1 MALSDYRVIPA
12 IAVSDMGRAREF
24 YEGKLGL
31 VSGGER
37 PDGGIRYPCGEGSSI
52 HVYPSPANAGK
63 STATL
68 AGFAVGDVE
77 AAVDELTA
85 RGVTFEQYDLG
96 SIKTDEKGIARI
108 GDATSAWLKDP
119 DGNIL
124 ALNRE

>member
-1 MALSDYRVIPA
+1 MGLSDYRIMPA

-31 VSGGER
+31 AGTGER
-37 PDGGIRYPCGEGSSI
+37 PDGGIRYACGEDSSV

-85 RGVTFEQYDLG
+85 AGVTFEQYDVG
-96 SIKTDEKGIARI
+96 PIKTNEKGIARL
-108 GDATSAWLKDP
+108 GDALGAWFKDP

-124 ALNRE
+124 ALNEE